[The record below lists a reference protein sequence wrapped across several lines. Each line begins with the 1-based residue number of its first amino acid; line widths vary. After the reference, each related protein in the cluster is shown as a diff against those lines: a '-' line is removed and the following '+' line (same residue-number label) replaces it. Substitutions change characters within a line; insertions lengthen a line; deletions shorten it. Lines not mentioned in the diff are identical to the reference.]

1 MQNNLY
7 KNGVMSS
14 SAPQVQALAQLF
26 STLASPVRLAIILQL
41 ADGAKCVHELVD
53 TLQHSQPLIS
63 QHLRVLRE
71 ARLVTAGQRGRE
83 VVYRLTDEH
92 VVHIVRDGHHHI
104 LEEEPHDHDL

>member
-14 SAPQVQALAQLF
+14 SAPEVKALAQLF
-26 STLASPVRLAIILQL
+26 STLGSPVRLAIILQL
-41 ADGAKCVHELVD
+41 AEGAKCVHELVD
-53 TLQHSQPLIS
+53 TLQHSQP
-63 QHLRVLRE
+63 LRVLRE

-104 LEEEPHDHDL
+104 LEEDSHDHDL